1 MELSRR
7 EVPVYGQVETC
18 VLQQEPDHV
27 PEGCEYYVALEGSTL
42 GHVTSAQSSADGK
55 LLHFT
60 IPGHNQAES
69 VSVTLFRCVGTNE
82 GVEVAPLTTS
92 GTLSLEYVRDGP
104 QEAAELL
111 MSAPDLLNSCSYM
124 DILGKLT
131 QEEAHQNI
139 QHNTGDGAGAE
150 PSKQEGME
158 AHCDSCSTQS
168 DGEQCAA
175 EKVYGEG
182 ETSADTACTEYEIKP
197 PSASDLCRMDELLTL
212 ALSNMDF
219 PHDWNGLG
227 KQKVEELEPRER
239 PLHVAVRLGLP
250 RLCQFL
256 LQQRDGGKVMTLPN
270 EDGVT
275 PLELAERRG
284 DQALLRA
291 LTTSPDPSG
300 VPSAT
305 LSPVWDD
312 DSSVLRFCSVSGT
325 LALTT
330 KHSSDAD
337 IRSSVLLYRER
348 VKEHATVT
356 QIAEPTEVKLGV
368 DEEKEEPG
376 PLHNYEE
383 LHNPLPNEKH
393 FLDSVFE
400 DQLVLSLDED
410 DDLTPFSSEKNCF
423 TQASSRATLTH
434 STASAAAR
442 LTALLNGKSQTDGH
456 AMKCSIAG
464 VTSDS
469 SATDSGAWSSAE
481 EVTTQPGATDTPPPN
496 EEGKLFSSP
505 AVSPLSLSPAD
516 MALARLLHC
525 SRTELSNQGETSPS
539 GSCELSPSLVALEVD
554 SEEEGDA
561 VLMKTLVPQHNSDP
575 SGDEKDRFDPTL
587 DLPCTRTLSSSS
599 APCPTS
605 SQNASDQGV
614 RLRSY
619 SYSSPKISLL
629 PSRFSRDTQPP
640 APEVVQDAV
649 FPSSS
654 GSRSLLQALSLSK
667 SLSLLNPVKQRAFS
681 LTEQPQE
688 KRELKFR
695 RRAQSA
701 EDESSV
707 ELADSLQHLTLS
719 EFLKEI
725 EEEEWDKYI
734 TPPKTESEKYKVS
747 RTFSFL
753 KSRMSSTRNKNKGKG
768 KDREGKDRQVNGHH
782 FSSGPCTGPLV
793 CLVCDK
799 PVTGKDLLF
808 CSNCTLTVHKGC
820 RDSATPCLKKSQ
832 DKYSLTKS
840 RTASLPQNFTV
851 RESSTAPIIP
861 TSPSL
866 PVMPSRDRRDVSS
879 LSSPISRSVP
889 SGTER
894 RLSESPEGD
903 AGSSFWKNHNLAEEI
918 LQAAESSTS
927 TDSSIMEDTVD
938 SPLQSEL
945 RVDSADLQAESWS
958 LAMDRHFCKSKDKHV
973 IKRQDVIY
981 ELMQTEL
988 HHMQTLTVM
997 AEIFRRG
1004 MREEVQLDAEAIDRI
1019 FPCLDE
1025 LLPLHRDFLSA
1036 MRERRH
1042 GSVCQDGDRNY
1053 IIQHI
1058 GDILLQQFASDNA
1071 EKMKQVYGQ
1080 FCSRHNE
1087 AVSFFKELQ
1096 QQNKKFQQFIRQQSS
1111 NSLVRRREI
1120 PECILLVTQRITKYP
1135 VLLERI
1141 LQHTPDDT
1149 EEHFSISRA
1158 LLSIREVIV
1167 AVDQWVSRYEQE
1179 QKLQEV
1185 LNRMENKNTAKLKNG
1200 HTFRKQDIQSG
1211 GRMLMH
1217 QGLVLWKTATGRL
1230 KDVLALLLT
1239 DTLVF
1244 LQEKDQKYLFAA
1256 VDQKPPVISLQKLI
1270 VREVANE
1277 ERGMFLISASV
1288 GPEMYEVH
1296 TASKEERNTW
1306 MRLIREAVESCPE
1319 EDEGHTSESEEERRN
1334 SEARVQK
1341 IHHLQELLMNQDQQI
1356 CSNLEEKLQIY
1367 AELSSLP
1374 CGGGRGLEPRLLV
1387 RPHLEEV
1394 PLAAD
1399 LLSAALREV
1408 ENLKA
1413 MLASCSN
1420 PARLKQGSS
1429 LELTPPG
1436 SPGVGAGS
1444 EVELCISENE
1454 PPPTQIPERITESSG
1469 EDDFNL
1475 QDLSPLPA
1483 TDTSNVNLTVS
1494 ESVQSLTQLLYS
1506 LQAAVMIQD
1515 SCYEVQKLLLSD
1527 SRSTPSS
1534 HRVRQLPGGPRG
1546 NALQEQERQREAE
1559 RRREELADVARLQV
1573 HLVHERLRWER
1584 ECHARQLQQEEL
1596 ESRLALR
1603 ERDCHL
1609 EAQRLQ
1615 HEREELDEQL
1625 QEYQQSLER
1634 LREGQRTVERDRER
1648 LETQQRQLDNWRHSR
1663 QRSLPA
1669 MVIPLDGHQD
1679 GGHGLTDDSS
1689 VFVNEAAL
1697 HTPSLNNRH
1706 LHNLHQHHLPHLHNM
1721 HPRSSSVG
1729 RSTSPNAH
1737 NSINALLVR
1746 SNHRHP
1752 SNPESHLQPHSGL
1765 TTYTPPTAGQGAE
1778 WTNNVLGSNIYMRE
1792 PWPSGTTH
1800 PVTGDGPLQPHSYTM
1815 ETEAGEDG
1823 GEENIV
1829 YL

>member
-1 MELSRR
+1 SESLFCIKVGMENSVLSVWRL
-7 EVPVYGQVETC
+7 Y
-18 VLQQEPDHV
+18 VL
-27 PEGCEYYVALEGSTL
+27 L
-42 GHVTSAQSSADGK
+42 VTNHP
-55 LLHFT
+55 L
-60 IPGHNQAES
+60 
-69 VSVTLFRCVGTNE
+69 
-82 GVEVAPLTTS
+82 PLTWPNNVREMAMFLFVIMS
-92 GTLSLEYVRDGP
+92 HLS
-104 QEAAELL
+104 
-111 MSAPDLLNSCSYM
+111 
-124 DILGKLT
+124 
-131 QEEAHQNI
+131 
-139 QHNTGDGAGAE
+139 
-150 PSKQEGME
+150 
-158 AHCDSCSTQS
+158 
-168 DGEQCAA
+168 
-175 EKVYGEG
+175 
-182 ETSADTACTEYEIKP
+182 
-197 PSASDLCRMDELLTL
+197 
-212 ALSNMDF
+212 
-219 PHDWNGLG
+219 
-227 KQKVEELEPRER
+227 
-239 PLHVAVRLGLP
+239 
-250 RLCQFL
+250 
-256 LQQRDGGKVMTLPN
+256 
-270 EDGVT
+270 
-275 PLELAERRG
+275 
-284 DQALLRA
+284 
-291 LTTSPDPSG
+291 
-300 VPSAT
+300 
-305 LSPVWDD
+305 
-312 DSSVLRFCSVSGT
+312 
-325 LALTT
+325 
-330 KHSSDAD
+330 
-337 IRSSVLLYRER
+337 
-348 VKEHATVT
+348 
-356 QIAEPTEVKLGV
+356 
-368 DEEKEEPG
+368 
-376 PLHNYEE
+376 
-383 LHNPLPNEKH
+383 
-393 FLDSVFE
+393 
-400 DQLVLSLDED
+400 
-410 DDLTPFSSEKNCF
+410 
-423 TQASSRATLTH
+423 
-434 STASAAAR
+434 
-442 LTALLNGKSQTDGH
+442 
-456 AMKCSIAG
+456 
-464 VTSDS
+464 
-469 SATDSGAWSSAE
+469 
-481 EVTTQPGATDTPPPN
+481 
-496 EEGKLFSSP
+496 
-505 AVSPLSLSPAD
+505 
-516 MALARLLHC
+516 
-525 SRTELSNQGETSPS
+525 
-539 GSCELSPSLVALEVD
+539 
-554 SEEEGDA
+554 
-561 VLMKTLVPQHNSDP
+561 
-575 SGDEKDRFDPTL
+575 
-587 DLPCTRTLSSSS
+587 
-599 APCPTS
+599 
-605 SQNASDQGV
+605 
-614 RLRSY
+614 
-619 SYSSPKISLL
+619 
-629 PSRFSRDTQPP
+629 
-640 APEVVQDAV
+640 
-649 FPSSS
+649 
-654 GSRSLLQALSLSK
+654 
-667 SLSLLNPVKQRAFS
+667 AF
-681 LTEQPQE
+681 
-688 KRELKFR
+688 R
-695 RRAQSA
+695 
-701 EDESSV
+701 
-707 ELADSLQHLTLS
+707 
-719 EFLKEI
+719 I

-820 RDSATPCLKKSQ
+820 RDSATPCLKVQ
-832 DKYSLTKS
+832 
-840 RTASLPQNFTV
+840 
-851 RESSTAPIIP
+851 SSTAPIIP

-1096 QQNKKFQQFIRQQSS
+1096 QQNKKFQQFIRVRPNIS

-1399 LLSAALREV
+1399 LLSAALRE
-1408 ENLKA
+1408 
-1413 MLASCSN
+1413 
-1420 PARLKQGSS
+1420 
-1429 LELTPPG
+1429 
-1436 SPGVGAGS
+1436 GA
-1444 EVELCISENE
+1444 VFVVHA
-1454 PPPTQIPERITESSG
+1454 P
-1469 EDDFNL
+1469 F
-1475 QDLSPLPA
+1475 LPFC
-1483 TDTSNVNLTVS
+1483 DI
-1494 ESVQSLTQLLYS
+1494 VQSLTQLLYS

-1669 MVIPLDGHQD
+1669 MVIPLDGHQV
-1679 GGHGLTDDSS
+1679 GISNVGRIPELPKP
-1689 VFVNEAAL
+1689 F
-1697 HTPSLNNRH
+1697 SLVTVRPTIQCSPKVWTHLLIQCFLYFHDH
-1706 LHNLHQHHLPHLHNM
+1706 LH
-1721 HPRSSSVG
+1721 
-1729 RSTSPNAH
+1729 
-1737 NSINALLVR
+1737 
-1746 SNHRHP
+1746 
-1752 SNPESHLQPHSGL
+1752 
-1765 TTYTPPTAGQGAE
+1765 
-1778 WTNNVLGSNIYMRE
+1778 W
-1792 PWPSGTTH
+1792 
-1800 PVTGDGPLQPHSYTM
+1800 
-1815 ETEAGEDG
+1815 
-1823 GEENIV
+1823 
-1829 YL
+1829 